1 MSYLVQDKIAKEEL
15 ENIEDRLRSI
25 LPSNVAIHHMNDGLG
40 CGQQADKV
48 IGASYPIESIELA
61 VSDALNLS
69 HWVGKF
75 DGSFMKYPI
84 FHHNRG
90 RRYFGFSEGKL
101 ILTHF
106 LSYFDGKVRNV
117 GKTKGSLLQSTKT
130 YIATG
135 SKIREEMDTLRQV
148 GVSPHYGAEYVQ
160 AIDHISNGRV
170 AVNFIV
176 LLGDF
181 YHPNPRLY
189 ISRLIP
195 SHTEIRP
202 DMFDKNGKQISEYGL
217 RFSAPLGDKNGVRV
231 SLNPKEFFKNS
242 SHIATAELPKVSI
255 EFNKNQFD
263 DECVENIE
271 DELAMRKQ
279 RRKSWLKNNN
289 F

>member
-1 MSYLVQDKIAKEEL
+1 MSYLVQQKIEEKEL
-15 ENIEDRLRSI
+15 ENIQERLGSI
-25 LPSNVAIHHMNDGLG
+25 LPSNVAILHMNDGLD
-40 CGQQADKV
+40 CGQQSDKV
-48 IGASYPIESIELA
+48 MGASYPIELIELA
-61 VSDALNLS
+61 VSQALNLS
-69 HWVGKF
+69 LISGKF
-75 DGSFMKYPI
+75 DGSFMDFPI

-90 RRYFGFSEGKL
+90 RRYFGFSDGKL

-106 LSYFDGKVRNV
+106 LSYFDGTVKAF

-130 YIATG
+130 YLATG
-135 SKIREEMDTLRQV
+135 SKIRTEMDNLRQV

-160 AIDHISNGRV
+160 AMDHISNGRV

-181 YHPNPRLY
+181 YSPNPRLY
-189 ISRLIP
+189 ISSLIP

-217 RFSAPLGDKNGVRV
+217 RFSAPLTYPTGVRV

-242 SHIATAELPKVSI
+242 SNLGTVELPEVNIK
-255 EFNKNQFD
+255 FNSNQFD
-263 DECVENIE
+263 TKCIANIE
-271 DELAMRKQ
+271 DEIAIRKLL
-279 RRKSWLKNNN
+279 RESWLKNNK